1 MKKVLIT
8 ILIIVLA
15 ILAYFLISKNITIFQ
30 WKSTSISDIKNM
42 DSQLDAKIDEAV
54 TISNLKYPESI
65 ETLETSIRNLKLAKK
80 EYENKMQYVSENVEL
95 GVVQV
100 KQYKIE
106 RLWIVLQNYAKDR
119 NVELKLEV
127 IDTNSKNSNNLY
139 DLNVTLIGD
148 YIGITD
154 FIYDIENDDT
164 LEFNISNFKLVL
176 ATGTTTSN
184 ATTKKNDEKT
194 DSEEDSKNE
203 ENTNTEKTSGSKLQ
217 ATFEIEGV
225 GIQFN

>member
-8 ILIIVLA
+8 ILFIVLA
-15 ILAYFLISKNITIFQ
+15 VLSYFLILKNVTIFQ
-30 WKSTSISDIKNM
+30 WKSTSVNDIKNM
-42 DSQLDAKIDEAV
+42 DNKLNEKIDEAV

-65 ETLETSIRNLKLAKK
+65 ETLENAIRNLKLAKK

-127 IDTNSKNSNNLY
+127 VDTNSKNSY
-139 DLNVTLIGD
+139 DLNVTLVGD

-164 LEFNISNFKLVL
+164 LEFNISNFKLAL
-176 ATGTTTSN
+176 ATGATASN
-184 ATTKKNDEKT
+184 TETKKNEEKT
-194 DSEEDSKNE
+194 NNE
-203 ENTNTEKTSGSKLQ
+203 ENSNTTTNTNKTTESKLQ

>member
-1 MKKVLIT
+1 MKKILISILFIILLVLI
-8 ILIIVLA
+8 V
-15 ILAYFLISKNITIFQ
+15 FLVFKNISVFE
-30 WKSTSISDIKNM
+30 WKSTSVADIK
-42 DSQLDAKIDEAV
+42 DLDFNLNSKIDEAV
-54 TISNLKYPESI
+54 TLSNLNYPDSI
-65 ETLETSIRNLKLAKK
+65 ETLESSIRSLKLAKQ
-80 EYENKMQYVSENVEL
+80 EYENKMKYVSENVEL

-106 RLWIVLQNYAKDR
+106 RLWIVLENYAKDR
-119 NVELKLEV
+119 GIELKLEV
-127 IDTNSKNSNNLY
+127 VDANASKLY

-164 LEFNISNFKLVL
+164 LEFNISNFKLV
-176 ATGTTTSN
+176 AETQEKADSTSN
-184 ATTKKNDEKT
+184 NEEKKQEDSNKT
-194 DSEEDSKNE
+194 ENKNEEDSNKTDKASKN
-203 ENTNTEKTSGSKLQ
+203 KLK